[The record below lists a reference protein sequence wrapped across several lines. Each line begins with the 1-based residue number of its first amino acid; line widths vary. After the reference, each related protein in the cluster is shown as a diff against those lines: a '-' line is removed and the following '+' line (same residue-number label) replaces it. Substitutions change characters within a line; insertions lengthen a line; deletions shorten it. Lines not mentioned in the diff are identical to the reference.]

1 MESLTKLV
9 SIGFLLYQWIF
20 EFCKEGNSQN
30 YPLKSNTLKSVPT
43 LSPKK
48 NSGPLYQPTSG
59 APTLAARI
67 WRLDVSLFKKS
78 AAAAA
83 AAAA

>member
-1 MESLTKLV
+1 MGPTIV
-9 SIGFLLYQWIF
+9 RGLLLFRVGDYH
-20 EFCKEGNSQN
+20 
-30 YPLKSNTLKSVPT
+30 
-43 LSPKK
+43 KK
-48 NSGPLYQPTSG
+48 NFPGPLCQPTSG

-83 AAAA
+83 AA